1 MTVRRFIIRRLLLMV
16 PLLLGIVFITF
27 MLVRIGGQDAVGML
41 ASPLA
46 DEAEIAL
53 IRSNLGL
60 DKPIFVQFAIYF
72 GNLLQ
77 GDLGESWQSNSPV
90 LGEILLRI
98 PASLEL
104 LLTAVALGALV
115 GIPIG
120 LRAATRPN
128 RLFDQI
134 SRVGS
139 LLGFSIPTYWMALM
153 SILIFFFLLRWAPPP
168 LGRISLTVFPPD
180 PVTGSY
186 FFDGLL
192 SGNWPAA
199 RSALGQLVLPVFV
212 FSMIVAAPIIKQTR
226 AIALEVLGSDYIRF
240 ARASGFSR
248 RTIRR
253 MALRNSFT
261 PIITYIGTELA
272 GLLAAVALVELI
284 FSWGGLGQW
293 GLNAILFG
301 DFAAVQ
307 GFVLVLAVFAVT
319 VFLLVDLLV
328 LVFEPRSVLSR

>member
-1 MTVRRFIIRRLLLMV
+1 MTVRRFIIRRLVLTL
-16 PLLLGIVFITF
+16 PLLLGIIFITF

-41 ASPLA
+41 ASPMA
-46 DEAEIAL
+46 DENEIAL
-53 IRSNLGL
+53 IRSDLGL
-60 DKPIFVQFAIYF
+60 DKPLFVQFGIYM
-72 GNLLQ
+72 GNILQ

-90 LGEILLRI
+90 LDEILLRI

-104 LLTAVALGALV
+104 LLTSVALGTLFGV
-115 GIPIG
+115 PIG

-128 RLFDQI
+128 RAFDQI
-134 SRVGS
+134 SRFGS
-139 LLGFSIPTYWMALM
+139 LVGFSIPTYWMALM
-153 SILIFFFLLRWAPPP
+153 SIFFFFFLLRWAPPP
-168 LGRISLTVFPPD
+168 LGRISLAVFPPND
-180 PVTGSY
+180 VTGSY
-186 FFDGLL
+186 FIDGVL

-199 RSALGQLVLPVFV
+199 WSALGHLVLPVFV

-261 PIITYIGTELA
+261 PIVTYIGTELA
-272 GLLAAVALVELI
+272 GLLAAVSLVELI
-284 FSWGGLGQW
+284 FAWGGLGQW

-307 GFVLVLAVFAVT
+307 GYVLVLAVFAVS

-328 LVFEPRSVLSR
+328 LIFEPRSVLKR

>member
-1 MTVRRFIIRRLLLMV
+1 MTVQRFIIRRLVLTL
-16 PLLLGIVFITF
+16 PLLLGIIFITF

-41 ASPLA
+41 ASPMA
-46 DEAEIAL
+46 DENEIAL
-53 IRSNLGL
+53 IRSDLGL
-60 DKPIFVQFAIYF
+60 DKPMFVQFGIYM
-72 GNLLQ
+72 GKILQ

-90 LGEILLRI
+90 LDEILLRI

-104 LLTAVALGALV
+104 LLTAVGLGTLV
-115 GIPIG
+115 GVPIG

-134 SRVGS
+134 SRFGS
-139 LLGFSIPTYWMALM
+139 LVGFSIPTYWMALM
-153 SILIFFFLLRWAPPP
+153 SIFFFFFLLRWAPPP
-168 LGRISLTVFPPD
+168 LGRISLAVFPPNN
-180 PVTGSY
+180 VTGSY
-186 FFDGLL
+186 FIDGVL

-199 RSALGQLVLPVFV
+199 WSALGHLVLPVFV

-261 PIITYIGTELA
+261 PIVTYIGTELA
-272 GLLAAVALVELI
+272 GLLAAVSLVELI
-284 FSWGGLGQW
+284 FAWGGLGQW

-307 GFVLVLAVFAVT
+307 GYVLVLAVFALS

-328 LVFEPRSVLSR
+328 LIFEPRSALKR

>member
-1 MTVRRFIIRRLLLMV
+1 MTVRHFIFRRLVLTL

-41 ASPLA
+41 ASPMA

-53 IRSNLGL
+53 IRSELGL
-60 DKPIFVQFAIYF
+60 DKPLFVQFGIYL
-72 GNLLQ
+72 GNIVQ

-104 LLTAVALGALV
+104 LLTAVALGTLV
-115 GIPIG
+115 GVPIG

-128 RLFDQI
+128 RAFDQI
-134 SRVGS
+134 SRFGS
-139 LLGFSIPTYWMALM
+139 LVGFSIPTYWLALM
-153 SILIFFFLLRWAPPP
+153 SIFFFFFLLRWAPPP
-168 LGRISLTVFPPD
+168 LGRISLAVFAPSD
-180 PVTGSY
+180 VTGSY
-186 FFDGLL
+186 FIDGVL

-199 RSALGQLVLPVFV
+199 RSALGHLVLPVLV

-261 PIITYIGTELA
+261 PIVTYIGTELA
-272 GLLAAVALVELI
+272 GLLAAVSLVELI
-284 FSWGGLGQW
+284 FAWGGLGQW

-307 GFVLVLAVFAVT
+307 GYVLVLAVFAVS

-328 LVFEPRSVLSR
+328 LIFEPRSVLKR

>member
-1 MTVRRFIIRRLLLMV
+1 MTVQRFIIRRLVLTL
-16 PLLLGIVFITF
+16 PLLLGIIFITF

-41 ASPLA
+41 ASPMA
-46 DEAEIAL
+46 DENEIAL
-53 IRSNLGL
+53 IRSELGL
-60 DKPIFVQFAIYF
+60 DKPLFAQFGIYI
-72 GNLLQ
+72 GNILQ
-77 GDLGESWQSNSPV
+77 GDLGESWQSNSSV
-90 LGEILLRI
+90 LDEILLRI

-104 LLTAVALGALV
+104 LLTAVALGTLV
-115 GIPIG
+115 GVPIG

-128 RLFDQI
+128 RAFDQI
-134 SRVGS
+134 SRFGS
-139 LLGFSIPTYWMALM
+139 LVGFSIPTYWMALM
-153 SILIFFFLLRWAPPP
+153 SIFFFFFLLRWAPPP
-168 LGRISLTVFPPD
+168 LGRISLAVFPPNG
-180 PVTGSY
+180 VTGSY
-186 FFDGLL
+186 FIDGVL

-199 RSALGQLVLPVFV
+199 WSALGHLVLPVFV

-261 PIITYIGTELA
+261 PIVTYIGTELA
-272 GLLAAVALVELI
+272 GLLAAVSLVELI
-284 FSWGGLGQW
+284 FAWGGLGQW

-307 GFVLVLAVFAVT
+307 GYVLVLAVFAVS

-328 LVFEPRSVLSR
+328 LIFEPRSVLKR

>member
-1 MTVRRFIIRRLLLMV
+1 MTVKRFIIRRLVLTL
-16 PLLLGIVFITF
+16 PLLLGIIFITF

-41 ASPLA
+41 ASPMA
-46 DEAEIAL
+46 DENEIAL
-53 IRSNLGL
+53 IRSDLGL
-60 DKPIFVQFAIYF
+60 DKPMFVQFGIYM
-72 GNLLQ
+72 GNILQ

-90 LGEILLRI
+90 LDEILLRI

-104 LLTAVALGALV
+104 LLTAVGLGTLV
-115 GIPIG
+115 GVPIG

-134 SRVGS
+134 SRFGS
-139 LLGFSIPTYWMALM
+139 LVGFSIPTYWMALM
-153 SILIFFFLLRWAPPP
+153 SIFFFFFLLRWAPPP
-168 LGRISLTVFPPD
+168 LGRISLAVFPPKD
-180 PVTGSY
+180 VTGSY
-186 FFDGLL
+186 FIDGVL

-199 RSALGQLVLPVFV
+199 WSDLGHLVLPVLV

-261 PIITYIGTELA
+261 PIVTYIGTELA
-272 GLLAAVALVELI
+272 GLLAAVSLVELI
-284 FSWGGLGQW
+284 FAWGGLGQW

-307 GFVLVLAVFAVT
+307 GYVLVLAVFALS

-328 LVFEPRSVLSR
+328 LIFEPRSALKR